1 MPFLISFS
9 LELLLTIRLQCKVP
23 FVNGFEQSRN
33 VMPTRKRF
41 TDDEIRE
48 IRLSP
53 QSARYL
59 AQRYDVSHPTIMN
72 IRDRRTYKQVP
83 DHLGADLKNKFVIH
97 DAVEFLAELP
107 DGYCGTAITAPP
119 IREVRSVIGQRGG
132 WTTVDERQA
141 EQEYLELQRRIISE
155 CLRVVGPDG
164 VLLYHYRY
172 DISSRRN
179 INLRHEIISDFP
191 LRQVVIWNHGMRRFT
206 PGGRHFNR
214 LPNSYS
220 MIYVISGPRWSI
232 PEASRAAAM
241 RWGDLWDIR
250 PDSMDRLWS
259 DSRRQGGPHP
269 HPLPS
274 ELADRFVAL
283 GSGMVLSPFAGAG
296 DVALAAI
303 RAGRDWLACDPDPAC
318 LKAFQMRRYEMASD
332 EFPAIGS

>member
-1 MPFLISFS
+1 MPYAISVSVNIFITIGTLCILPFARGVGQEVTLRTLAEIVGAMDVEFRCHSSFPFS

-59 AQRYDVSHPTIMN
+59 AQRYDVSHPTILN

-155 CLRVVGPDG
+155 CLRVVGPTA
-164 VLLYHYRY
+164 
-172 DISSRRN
+172 SSS
-179 INLRHEIISDFP
+179 IIT
-191 LRQVVIWNHGMRRFT
+191 GMT
-206 PGGRHFNR
+206 YP
-214 LPNSYS
+214 
-220 MIYVISGPRWSI
+220 
-232 PEASRAAAM
+232 
-241 RWGDLWDIR
+241 
-250 PDSMDRLWS
+250 
-259 DSRRQGGPHP
+259 
-269 HPLPS
+269 
-274 ELADRFVAL
+274 ADET
-283 GSGMVLSPFAGAG
+283 ST
-296 DVALAAI
+296 
-303 RAGRDWLACDPDPAC
+303 
-318 LKAFQMRRYEMASD
+318 
-332 EFPAIGS
+332 